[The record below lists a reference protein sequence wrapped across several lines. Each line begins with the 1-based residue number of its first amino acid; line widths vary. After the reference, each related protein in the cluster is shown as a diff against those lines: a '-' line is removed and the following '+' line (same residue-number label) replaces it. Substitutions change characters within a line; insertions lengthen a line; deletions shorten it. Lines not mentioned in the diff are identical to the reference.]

1 MIELLMLVLFIV
13 NVGMA
18 YFLYQQDVEIEK
30 IKKCCNCQFCK
41 HCDDELTNPETGKTI
56 CEICTDNN
64 L

>member
-41 HCDDELTNPETGKTI
+41 CCDDELAE
-56 CEICTDNN
+56 
-64 L
+64 